1 MLSAAGETLG
11 RSGEGVLEAC
21 RGNWA
26 REGGFAVLTQR
37 SRTSVNREGAKL
49 AFQRV
54 LKDRWLSFIGCMYVH
69 GLSLLVNLAFP
80 HIKYVTTMFRG

>member
-1 MLSAAGETLG
+1 MLSAAGETA
-11 RSGEGVLEAC
+11 VVA
-21 RGNWA
+21 RGFWRRAGA